1 MESTIEQPCPVCH
14 SPSGLT
20 MIAHTTEIPYFGEHT
35 QLTVVCDA
43 CGWKHTDFIPAEGR
57 KPGSWSLQIDSPD
70 LMSTR
75 IVRSGSCT
83 VRLVQLDLEASP
95 GGASTGYVSNI
106 EGVLIRF
113 KDVIQTLMRD
123 SEDEIVEK
131 CTELLE
137 ELERVRVGDSSI
149 ELQLLDPLGHSQI
162 LHEDAIP
169 RELSEEEVTLLD
181 SGPMVPV
188 FDSSDFA

>member
-1 MESTIEQPCPVCH
+1 
-14 SPSGLT
+14 
-20 MIAHTTEIPYFGEHT
+20 
-35 QLTVVCDA
+35 
-43 CGWKHTDFIPAEGR
+43 
-57 KPGSWSLQIDSPD
+57 
-70 LMSTR
+70 
-75 IVRSGSCT
+75 
-83 VRLVQLDLEASP
+83 
-95 GGASTGYVSNI
+95 
-106 EGVLIRF
+106 
-113 KDVIQTLMRD
+113 MRD